1 MALLLLL
8 LVVGFLAAP
17 AAAQDLETAE
27 TCQDKCGDVLIPY
40 PFGIGDSKCFRNEK
54 FRINCTGNSTT
65 PYKTILLTGS
75 SLVEVMHISVL
86 GHMSIRSSIG
96 ASCPG
101 NKSIPSSVPYIS
113 LGDGPYTLSST
124 RNKFTA
130 IGCDFFGILEGSKED
145 GRYWMTSCL
154 SYCKDRARA
163 GITEGACFGSGCCQF
178 SIPDGLKTIEG
189 FTRGWDSQQND
200 NCTFT
205 FLVDQEQFIFSTSDL
220 RGTNFYERSK
230 DMQVM
235 VDWVVER
242 ETCEEAKTNKTAYA
256 CRSDN
261 SYCYNSTNGHG
272 YRCNC
277 SNGYE
282 GNPYVDK
289 GCKDIDE
296 CKEKDNNLCDAIA
309 TCKNTE
315 GGYYCTCPKGTHGDG
330 KKDGEGCTKDDKEF
344 PIMQVVLGTGLSF
357 LFLLIGST
365 WAYWLWRKRK
375 ISKLKEK
382 FFQQNGGMLL
392 QQKISSHR
400 AEAFKIFTA
409 EELKRATDNYNVNK
423 VLGQG
428 GFGIVYKGV
437 LPNNRIVAI
446 KKSKVVDTSQI
457 EQFVNEVDILSQI
470 NHRNVVKLLGCCL
483 EAEVP
488 LLVYEF
494 VSNGTLSHHIHDT
507 DDVPFMSLRDRLRI
521 AEEIADALSY
531 LHSAASMPIFH
542 RDIKSANI
550 LLDNSFNAKVS
561 DFGASRLVPIDQ
573 TQIATLVQGTF
584 GYLDPEYFQTGQL
597 TSKSDVYSFGVV
609 LAELLTGQKPVCFN
623 RTEEERNLAM
633 YFLLAM
639 KENRLLQV
647 VDNRILKEGRE
658 EQLTAIARLVKHC
671 VRLKG
676 EERPTMKEVVV
687 ELRGL
692 RGFQEHPWVIS
703 NIEETENLLVKNPNV
718 GASDSKSVAIIVKTQ
733 HNWMELE

>member
-8 LVVGFLAAP
+8 LVFWFLEVAAT
-17 AAAQDLETAE
+17 QGLETAE

-40 PFGIGDSKCFRNEK
+40 PFGIGDDPKCFRNEK
-54 FRINCTGNSTT
+54 FRLICMGNSTV
-65 PYKTILLTGS
+65 PYETILLTVGGE
-75 SLVEVMHISVL
+75 VEVMHISVL
-86 GHMSIRSSIG
+86 GHMSIRFSMG
-96 ASCPG
+96 GVCPG
-101 NKSIPSSVPYIS
+101 MSNSVPYIN
-113 LGDGPYTLSST
+113 LGDGPYTLSAT
-124 RNKFTA
+124 RNKYTA
-130 IGCDFFGILEGSKED
+130 IGCNFFGILEGSMED
-145 GRYWMTSCL
+145 GRQWMTACL
-154 SYCKDRARA
+154 SYCKSNASIAD
-163 GITEGACFGSGCCQF
+163 GACSGSGCCQF
-178 SIPDGLKTIEG
+178 PIPTGLKNIEG
-189 FTRGWDSQQND
+189 FTRPWISQEN
-200 NCTFT
+200 NISTYT
-205 FLVDQEQFIFSTSDL
+205 FLVDQEQFSFSTSDL
-220 RGTNFYERSK
+220 QGTNFCERSK
-230 DMQVM
+230 DMQVV

-242 ETCEEAKTNKTAYA
+242 ETCEQAKTNKTAYA
-256 CRSDN
+256 CRSEN
-261 SYCYNSTNGHG
+261 SDCYNSTNGHG
-272 YRCNC
+272 YGCTC
-277 SNGYE
+277 FKGYK
-282 GNPYVDK
+282 GNPYVNH
-289 GCKDIDE
+289 GCQDIDE
-296 CKEKDNNLCDAIA
+296 CKEKGNNPCEAIA

-330 KKDGEGCTKDDKEF
+330 KRDREGCTKDDKEF
-344 PIMQVVLGTGLSF
+344 PILEVVLGTGLSF

-365 WAYWLWRKRK
+365 WTYWLLRKKK
-375 ISKLKEK
+375 INKLKEK

-392 QQKISSHR
+392 RQKISSHR

-428 GFGIVYKGV
+428 GYGIVYKGV
-437 LPNNRIVAI
+437 LPDNRIVAI

-457 EQFVNEVDILSQI
+457 EQFINEVDILSQI

-494 VSNGTLSHHIHDT
+494 VSNGTLSQHIHDAV
-507 DDVPFMSLRDRLRI
+507 DVPLMSLRDRLRI

-550 LLDNSFNAKVS
+550 LLDNNFNAKVS

-658 EQLTAIARLVKHC
+658 EHLTAIARLVKHC

-692 RGFQEHPWVIS
+692 RGFQEHNWVIS
-703 NIEETENLLVKNPNV
+703 NIEETENLLVKNFDF
-718 GASDSKSVAIIVKTQ
+718 GTGDS
-733 HNWMELE
+733 